1 LSKSVVG
8 VFQSERVA
16 KEAIEDLRR
25 AGFEKEISL
34 LAKDRNQEGAHR
46 TPDDDG
52 GQTMAGGE
60 TLADGITTGGVLGGL
75 GGLAI
80 GAGALVIPGI
90 GPLIAAG
97 PIAGLLS
104 GAAGGGVAGGLVD
117 WGIPEEEGRR
127 YEEELKQDKIIVAIN
142 SSEENIDEAE
152 NILKNHG
159 AQQVKAHDK
168 QD

>member
-1 LSKSVVG
+1 MNRTVVG
-8 VFQSERVA
+8 IFESERVA

-25 AGFEKEISL
+25 AGFEREISL
-34 LAKDRNQEGAHR
+34 LAKDQNNISR
-46 TPDDDG
+46 TPDENG
-52 GQTMAGGE
+52 GETMAGGE
-60 TLADGITTGGVLGGL
+60 TVADGVATGGVLGGL

-80 GAGALVIPGI
+80 GAGALVIPGL

-104 GAAGGGVAGGLVD
+104 GAASGGVAGGLID

-127 YEEELKQDKIIVAIN
+127 YEEEIKRDKIIVAVN
-142 SSEENIDEAE
+142 SSEDNIAEAE

-159 AQQVKAHDK
+159 ASEVKVHHR
-168 QD
+168 

>member
-1 LSKSVVG
+1 LNKTVIG
-8 VFQSERVA
+8 IFESERVA

-25 AGFEKEISL
+25 AGFQREISL
-34 LAKDRNQEGAHR
+34 LAKDQKDISR
-46 TPDDDG
+46 TPDENG
-52 GQTMAGGE
+52 GGNMAGGE
-60 TLADGITTGGVLGGL
+60 TVADGVATGGVLGGL
-75 GGLAI
+75 GGLAV
-80 GAGALVIPGI
+80 GAGALVIPGL

-127 YEEELKQDKIIVAIN
+127 YEEEIKQNKIIVAVN
-142 SSEENIDEAE
+142 SSEDNIDEAE

-159 AQQVKAHDK
+159 ASEVKVHDK
-168 QD
+168 

>member
-1 LSKSVVG
+1 MNKTVVG
-8 VFQSERVA
+8 IFESERVA

-25 AGFEKEISL
+25 AGFEREISL
-34 LAKDRNQEGAHR
+34 LAKDQKNISR
-46 TPDDDG
+46 TPDDNG
-52 GQTMAGGE
+52 GETMAGGE
-60 TLADGITTGGVLGGL
+60 TVADGVATGGVLGGL

-80 GAGALVIPGI
+80 GAGALAIPGL
-90 GPLIAAG
+90 GPLIVAG

-127 YEEELKQDKIIVAIN
+127 YEEEIKRNKIIVAVN
-142 SSEENIDEAE
+142 SSEDNIDEAE

-159 AQQVKAHDK
+159 ASEVKVHDK
-168 QD
+168 